1 LIKPSEWALDRDH
14 LIGILEAS
22 LVTFLWSSS
31 YVLVKIGLNQ
41 LSPLTLVALRYVVAS
56 VITVPL
62 ALMRGGA
69 SLVKD
74 SKSLLKLVFLGLSGY
89 TVAQGLQCLGL
100 FYLPAVSVT
109 FILSFTPVIV
119 LVLGVVFLGEYPTRL
134 QLCGMALV
142 FLGAYL
148 FFRAPLSGFGLIGV
162 VITLLSGVG
171 WGAYLVAS
179 RLLIDRDEI
188 DPLGLTAFSMG
199 SGTAVLAVAA
209 FAVEGLSS
217 VSLTGWGIILWL
229 GVVNTALAFF
239 LWNHALRRLEAFEIS
254 VLQNTMLA
262 QIAILSWIFLGESL
276 TLMKLI
282 PMALVFVGALIV
294 QLRK

>member
-1 LIKPSEWALDRDH
+1 LTRDR
-14 LIGILEAS
+14 LIGILEAY

-31 YVLVKIGLNQ
+31 YIFVKVGLGQ
-41 LSPLTLVALRYVVAS
+41 ISPLTLVALRYMVAS
-56 VITVPL
+56 LIIVPI
-62 ALMRGGA
+62 ALLRGDT
-69 SLVKD
+69 SLIRDWKGV
-74 SKSLLKLVFLGLSGY
+74 LKMIFLGLSGY

-109 FILSFTPVIV
+109 FILNFTPVIV

-134 QLCGMALV
+134 QLGGMALV
-142 FLGAYL
+142 LLGAYL
-148 FFRAPLSGFGLIGV
+148 FFSAPLSGYGLTGV
-162 VITLLSGVG
+162 AITLLSGVG

-179 RLLIDRDEI
+179 RLLFVREEI

-199 SGTAVLAVAA
+199 SGTAVLAAAA

-239 LWNHALRRLEAFEIS
+239 LWNHALQRLEAFEIS
-254 VLQNTMLA
+254 ILQNTMLV
-262 QIAILSWIFLGESL
+262 QIAILSWIFLGERL
-276 TLMKLI
+276 TPMKLVS
-282 PMALVFVGALIV
+282 MALVFVGALIV